1 MFRAV
6 LIMALSYPMLAVT
19 GLVVHINP
27 DRSHSGTEN
36 GHKIVSI
43 TRLPKSKS
51 HPWRWKQWCI
61 LTSKMSKHKG
71 GNVGAS
77 LAIFLGFT
85 VSGIH
90 FGFPT
95 LDSTSSFLLALQSW
109 KPPASSAVF
118 PVTVT
123 TFCVGWGT
131 NSVII

>member
-51 HPWRWKQWCI
+51 HP
-61 LTSKMSKHKG
+61 
-71 GNVGAS
+71 
-77 LAIFLGFT
+77 
-85 VSGIH
+85 
-90 FGFPT
+90 
-95 LDSTSSFLLALQSW
+95 
-109 KPPASSAVF
+109 
-118 PVTVT
+118 
-123 TFCVGWGT
+123 
-131 NSVII
+131 

>member
-51 HPWRWKQWCI
+51 HPWGWKRWYI
-61 LTSKMSKHKG
+61 LTNKMSKHQRG
-71 GNVGAS
+71 ECWGQ
-77 LAIFLGFT
+77 LGY
-85 VSGIH
+85 
-90 FGFPT
+90 FPEIYR
-95 LDSTSSFLLALQSW
+95 
-109 KPPASSAVF
+109 V
-118 PVTVT
+118 
-123 TFCVGWGT
+123 C
-131 NSVII
+131 I